1 MTQTNS
7 YIWDDDAFFKFHNKT
22 ESYKKIFQSKNTPLY
37 LECKEFIRNISAKN
51 YSIDS
56 AILAEKIASLISKIS
71 K

>member
-1 MTQTNS
+1 
-7 YIWDDDAFFKFHNKT
+7 
-22 ESYKKIFQSKNTPLY
+22 LY